1 MAATRRSWLFTFNWV
16 QRKSNQKFS
25 LSVVPAP
32 FQMLT
37 SRMGTDIS
45 EGPGRGVL
53 LQDPRIPDDPVEG
66 HPPPRD
72 IHEELHVRASNFC

>member
-16 QRKSNQKFS
+16 QRKSNQKFRPS
-25 LSVVPAP
+25 AVLAP

-37 SRMGTDIS
+37 SHMGTDIS
-45 EGPGRGVL
+45 EGPGGVL
-53 LQDPRIPDDPVEG
+53 LQDPRIPNDPVEG

-72 IHEELHVRASNFC
+72 IHEELRLGASNFC